1 MLIFPPV
8 SKAGPSHPQVL
19 HQPQVLD
26 LMPYEQVVKL
36 AFGNT
41 EGRGKDPMAP
51 FQPRQTTGCKLIIC
65 GLDLATDIFCQVLCC
80 FIFMENL
87 QENVDFWLL
96 FIKPRISGHSGEGSH
111 MAATSWM
118 GAALLV

>member
-1 MLIFPPV
+1 MLVFPPV

-41 EGRGKDPMAP
+41 EGRGTVKDPTAP
-51 FQPRQTTGCKLIIC
+51 FQPRQTTGHKPTVC
-65 GLDLATDIFCQVLCC
+65 GLGLATDICCQVLT
-80 FIFMENL
+80 
-87 QENVDFWLL
+87 VLL
-96 FIKPRISGHSGEGSH
+96 SYFNGGIYRKIWISGFSYKKTWYLAILS
-111 MAATSWM
+111 
-118 GAALLV
+118 